1 MIEPRIVEEMQ
12 RIVDKYVTEPDLNE
26 LMKAFIQDK
35 AAENAQWSNITR
47 YTHYMLGGDS
57 SHIDL
62 AAAMTEIILLSFD
75 IIDDLQDGDNKGK
88 PWIVCSTAYTLNGIL
103 AFLFAF
109 MTEISTLQE
118 SHGQAGSSLMA
129 KLGVI
134 LSQSINGQQID
145 LNDSISSER
154 DYLTMI
160 EKKSGSLLRF
170 ACSMGYLLIPD
181 LDQRT
186 MDTMDQLANYIG
198 MISQL
203 DNDIRDVLRFD
214 VKNDLLQKKRTL
226 PILFLLME
234 KDDNFPYIQQY
245 YKGQLTYDQFVIRK
259 RECIQ
264 YIEDSGC
271 IEYCRI
277 IQSLHMDQVNH
288 LFESLPGITSWKEQ
302 FKGITFGKLTRKV
315 G

>member
-1 MIEPRIVEEMQ
+1 MIEPRIVEDMQ
-12 RIVDKYVTEPDLNE
+12 RIVDKYVAERDLNE
-26 LMKAFIQDK
+26 LLKAFIQDK
-35 AAENAQWSNITR
+35 AAEGSQWSNITR

-57 SHIDL
+57 PNIDL
-62 AAAMTEIILLSFD
+62 AAAMTEIVLLSFD
-75 IIDDLQDGDNKGK
+75 IIDDLQDEDNKGK
-88 PWIVCSTAYTLNGIL
+88 PWMVSSPAYTLNGIL

-109 MTEISTLQE
+109 MTEMSTLQE
-118 SHGQAGSSLMA
+118 SNERSNPQLMA
-129 KLGVI
+129 KLGV
-134 LSQSINGQQID
+134 LLLQSINGQQID
-145 LNDSISSER
+145 LNDSITTER

-170 ACSMGYLLIPD
+170 ACSMGYLLIRD
-181 LDQRT
+181 LDERT

-245 YKGQLTYDQFVIRK
+245 YSGQLTYDQFVARK
-259 RECIQ
+259 RECIR
-264 YIEDSGC
+264 YIEDSGS

-277 IQSLHMDQVNH
+277 IQSLHTDQANH
-288 LFESLPGITSWKEQ
+288 LFDSLPGIAPWKEQ
-302 FKGITFGKLTRKV
+302 FKGITFGRQAQKV

>member
-1 MIEPRIVEEMQ
+1 MIEPRIVEEMR

-26 LMKAFIQDK
+26 LLKTFIQDK
-35 AAENAQWSNITR
+35 AAEGSQWSNITR

-57 SHIDL
+57 PRIDL

-75 IIDDLQDGDNKGK
+75 IIDDLQDGDNKEK
-88 PWIVCSTAYTLNGIL
+88 PWIVCSHAFTLNGIL
-103 AFLFAF
+103 AFLFSF
-109 MTEISTLQE
+109 MTEVSVLQE
-118 SHGQAGSSLMA
+118 SNGQAPLLME
-129 KLGVI
+129 KLGAI

-145 LNDSISSER
+145 LNDSISSES

-186 MDTMDQLANYIG
+186 IHTMDQLANYIG

-226 PILFLLME
+226 PVLFLLME
-234 KDDNFPYIQQY
+234 KDEHFPYIQQY
-245 YKGQLTYDQFVIRK
+245 YNGQLTYNEFVLRK
-259 RECIQ
+259 RECIH

-271 IEYCRI
+271 IEYCKI
-277 IQSLHMDQVNH
+277 IQSLHTDQANQ
-288 LFESLPGITSWKEQ
+288 LFESLPGLSPWKEK
-302 FKGITFGKLTRKV
+302 FKGITFAKQIQEV

>member
-12 RIVDKYVTEPDLNE
+12 RIVDKYVTERDLNE
-26 LMKAFIQDK
+26 LLKTFIQDK
-35 AAENAQWSNITR
+35 AVEGSQWSNITR

-57 SHIDL
+57 PHIEH

-88 PWIVCSTAYTLNGIL
+88 PWIVCSHAYTLNGIL

-109 MTEISTLQE
+109 MTEMSTLQE
-118 SHGQAGSSLMA
+118 SGGQASLMA
-129 KLGVI
+129 KLGVV

-145 LNDSISSER
+145 LNNSISSER

-234 KDDNFPYIQQY
+234 KDDKFPYIQQY
-245 YKGQLTYDQFVIRK
+245 YDGQLTYDQFVLRK

-264 YIEDSGC
+264 YIEDSGS
-271 IEYCRI
+271 IEYSRI
-277 IQSLHMDQVNH
+277 IQSLHTDQVNN
-288 LFESLPGITSWKEQ
+288 LFESLPGIASWKEQ
-302 FKGITFGKLTRKV
+302 FKGITFGKKTQKI